1 MKLKQVIVK
10 RMYLYPTILAVFML
24 MTSGINAFAQDKSD
38 KIKITGTVYDETKQP
53 LAGASVRE
61 ERTSNGTITDQDGNF
76 TIYVKK
82 GSTIRISF
90 LGLESKVMTANI
102 AGKFDIMLKDNTK
115 ELGQVVVTG
124 YGKTTKDRVT
134 GSVGIVTAK
143 DLKGSPTANIDQLLQ
158 GKLAGVSV
166 QAVSG
171 RPGESS
177 TIRIRGTR
185 SLTKESADPLWVIDG
200 VPLQRNIPK
209 INNSRLSTGDFN
221 DIFTSGIAGIDP
233 NEIESVS
240 VLKDA
245 SAAVYGVRAANGV
258 VLVTTRRGTKG
269 KPEITLNASYGIQNI
284 TKFPKSVDAY
294 GYMELYNEAM
304 ANRGET
310 VPTYDPSLVTSGS
323 PYANVNWF
331 DQVVRSTVPQW
342 QINMNISGGNDRVQY
357 FNSIGYYSE
366 EGLWK
371 ANSLNYERYNL
382 RSNITAKI
390 TDQLTAEFLF
400 QSSGIH
406 VFGINLNRIDNIK
419 SGFDQSG

>member
-1 MKLKQVIVK
+1 
-10 RMYLYPTILAVFML
+10 ML
-24 MTSGINAFAQDKSD
+24 C
-38 KIKITGTVYDETKQP
+38 
-53 LAGASVRE
+53 
-61 ERTSNGTITDQDGNF
+61 
-76 TIYVKK
+76 
-82 GSTIRISF
+82 
-90 LGLESKVMTANI
+90 
-102 AGKFDIMLKDNTK
+102 
-115 ELGQVVVTG
+115 
-124 YGKTTKDRVT
+124 
-134 GSVGIVTAK
+134 
-143 DLKGSPTANIDQLLQ
+143 
-158 GKLAGVSV
+158 
-166 QAVSG
+166 
-171 RPGESS
+171 
-177 TIRIRGTR
+177 
-185 SLTKESADPLWVIDG
+185 KESAGLEYQTKFQRTGSYDNSFNIRGLGSPLVIIDG
-200 VPLQRNIPK
+200 IPRDDFD
-209 INNSRLSTGDFN
+209 RL
-221 DIFTSGIAGIDP
+221 DP

-390 TDQLTAEFLF
+390 TDQLTAEFQIGGYYDDKDAPAYYPSEIF
-400 QSSGIH
+400 DAVSAPSSY
-406 VFGINLNRIDNIK
+406 L
-419 SGFDQSG
+419 